1 MFGQALRRCRAFL
14 SRHGLGSGDKVMRKE
29 NKDNQLYELENKPVG
44 RLLWQYSLP
53 AIVGILVMS
62 LYNVVDRI
70 FIGQGVGPEAIAGL
84 AITFP
89 VMNLVTALGVL
100 IGGGAAARTSIVL
113 GRGDHDRAFRILGNS
128 LTMTFVLGV
137 VYISVFTIFLDPIL
151 LAFGASENTL
161 PYARDFMLYIM
172 PGLLIINL
180 CYSFNNIMRAVG
192 YPTKAMVTMFIGAGI
207 NVILAPTFIFGLGWG
222 IKGAAIATDI
232 AMTISAVFVMSHFL
246 SKKNNLYFRRGTYK
260 PEPAILISI
269 MSIGAAPFLV
279 NVAGCVINAI
289 VNNSLFRYGGDDA
302 VAAMGIFTTF
312 TQLIV
317 VGIIGLCQGMQPI
330 VGYNFGARRF
340 DRLTRTYWL
349 CVGVASVLCVVGW
362 GICQLCPHLI
372 ARAFTTDAGLIEV
385 TGHALAVTTSVFMIV
400 GFQIV
405 STNFFQS
412 LGYAG
417 KSIFLSLTR
426 QVIFLLPLLFT
437 LPRKFGLDGVWA
449 SFPSSDVL
457 ATFTTAVMVVIQFRQ
472 LKKMAAAARPLRD

>member
-1 MFGQALRRCRAFL
+1 MRR
-14 SRHGLGSGDKVMRKE
+14 DKNR
-29 NKDNQLYELENKPVG
+29 NNQLYELEHEPVG
-44 RLLWQYSLP
+44 RLLWRYSLP

-70 FIGQGVGPEAIAGL
+70 FIGQGVGPDAIAGL

-89 VMNLVTALGVL
+89 VMNLVSALGLL

-113 GRGDHDRAFRILGNS
+113 GRGDHDRAFKILGNS
-128 LTMTFVLGV
+128 LVMTFVLGFL
-137 VYISVFTIFLDPIL
+137 YIGVFTVFLDDIL
-151 LAFGASENTL
+151 LAFGASERTL

-172 PGLLIINL
+172 PGLLATNL

-192 YPTKAMVTMFIGAGI
+192 YPTKAMVTMFIGAGV
-207 NVILAPTFIFGLGWG
+207 NVILAPIFIFGFGWG
-222 IKGAAIATDI
+222 IKGAAVATDI
-232 AMTISAVFVMSHFL
+232 AMTVSMAFVMAHFC
-246 SKKNNLYFRRGTYK
+246 SKKSNIYFRRGIYK
-260 PEPAILISI
+260 LDGKILVSI
-269 MSIGAAPFLV
+269 MSIGMAPFLV

-289 VNNSLFRYGGDDA
+289 VNNSLFKYGGDDA

-340 DRLTRTYWL
+340 DRLKRTYWL
-349 CVGVASVLCVVGW
+349 CVICATVLCVTGHL
-362 GICQLCPHLI
+362 ICQTLPHWI
-372 ARAFTTDAGLIEV
+372 ARAFTTDADLIA
-385 TGHALAVTTSVFMIV
+385 TTSHSLTVTTAVFSIV

-405 STNFFQS
+405 STNFLQS

-426 QVIFLLPLLFT
+426 QVIFLLPLLYT
-437 LPRKFGLDGVWA
+437 LPPHFGLDGVWA
-449 SFPSSDVL
+449 AFPSSDVL

-472 LKKMAAAARPLRD
+472 LRRMAAGSASRG